1 MELLRTTWNK
11 ILAGEPNAVGFFG
24 FMVLVMAYVVYMMIR
39 KRKSSSRSREESES
53 IL

>member
-24 FMVLVMAYVVYMMIR
+24 FMTLVMAYVVYMMFRRR
-39 KRKSSSRSREESES
+39 KAVRAQPEDSEP

>member
-11 ILAGEPNAVGFFG
+11 IMAGEPNAVGFFG
-24 FMVLVMAYVVYMMIR
+24 FMTLVMVYVVYMMFR
-39 KRKSSSRSREESES
+39 RSKPRRTKPEESEP